1 MSIYKIVYT
10 IRNKKARVEAIR
22 QAILSQILPDGVGED
37 KLPSAEDLSKEGF
50 GPAVNLELPH
60 LNQPGTVQVWSSE
73 QLQESGENL
82 LSNEINANLPGENS
96 PALLQRVLDAASQAA
111 AMNNQVSIFSLNDFL
126 AARKKLKEKI
136 KALKKLKKC
145 CKNAK

>member
-50 GPAVNLELPH
+50 GPAVNLELPQ

-126 AARKKLKEKI
+126 AARKKT
-136 KALKKLKKC
+136 
-145 CKNAK
+145 

>member
-1 MSIYKIVYT
+1 M
-10 IRNKKARVEAIR
+10 EAIR

-50 GPAVNLELPH
+50 GPAVNLELPQ

-73 QLQESGENL
+73 QLQESGEDL

-111 AMNNQVSIFSLNDFL
+111 AMNNQVSIFPENKQAFL
-126 AARKKLKEKI
+126 DVRKKKLVEKNSSFDKTKEI
-136 KALKKLKKC
+136 LQTL
-145 CKNAK
+145 

>member
-50 GPAVNLELPH
+50 GPAVNLELPQ

-126 AARKKLKEKI
+126 AARK
-136 KALKKLKKC
+136 
-145 CKNAK
+145 N

>member
-1 MSIYKIVYT
+1 M
-10 IRNKKARVEAIR
+10 EAIR

-50 GPAVNLELPH
+50 GPAVNLELPQ

-73 QLQESGENL
+73 QLQESGEDL

-111 AMNNQVSIFSLNDFL
+111 AMNNQVSIFPENKQAFL
-126 AARKKLKEKI
+126 DVRKKNWWEKI
-136 KALKKLKKC
+136 QALTKLKKF
-145 CKNAK
+145 CKHSEIR